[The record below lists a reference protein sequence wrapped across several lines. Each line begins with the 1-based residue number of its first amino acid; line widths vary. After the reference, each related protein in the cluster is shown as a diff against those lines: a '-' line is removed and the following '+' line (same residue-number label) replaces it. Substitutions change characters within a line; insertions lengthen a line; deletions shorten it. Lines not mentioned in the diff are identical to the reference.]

1 MKTSLPHSE
10 SAVPRTLHA
19 QLEIAKAMRTLMA
32 PDDDELLRRRRAEI
46 VALRRDLE
54 LLASDI
60 RKAFEEAAV
69 LAKAE
74 LRAAL
79 KKYSPDQ
86 PRVSA
91 GNPDGGQWTREDGGS
106 QSSTN
111 PASPSN
117 RISTER
123 GESPVRYASL
133 EISSDNVITDAPP
146 VGARYA
152 GGTERNEESGREER
166 IEASPGQQIRLEI
179 ARDRLNS
186 LISQVQRIDPNWSP
200 TPGYYETAEGQISNL
215 EAQVQE
221 AREFLTRL
229 RGLGF
234 PRDPETG
241 RRLATPPNART
252 GDPLIDRATEKLMDI
267 LGDVMDGIGPRPDLD
282 QGQYGTEVHTEFAKV
297 LRAKALSGIEAN
309 DVERTFSLTESAFYG
324 AKYSIRP
331 DAILRRDDGTI
342 AAIYDVKMGRGM
354 SETRVIRIRYMTDSE
369 RTVPVIE
376 LYRARR
382 AILKH
387 W

>member
-1 MKTSLPHSE
+1 MKPPLPRIETFAPRLPH
-10 SAVPRTLHA
+10 V
-19 QLEIAKAMRTLMA
+19 QLEIAKAIGTLMT
-32 PDDDELLRRRRAEI
+32 PEDQPLRQRRAEI

-54 LLASDI
+54 LLAGDI
-60 RKAFEEAAV
+60 RKAFEEAAALV
-69 LAKAE
+69 KAE

-79 KKYSPDQ
+79 RKYSPDQ

-91 GNPDGGQWTREDGGS
+91 GNPAGGQWTKEDGES
-106 QSSTN
+106 QSST
-111 PASPSN
+111 SPTYRSS
-117 RISTER
+117 RMSTER
-123 GESPVRYASL
+123 SEGPVRYASL
-133 EISSDNVITDAPP
+133 EISPSNVLTDAPAS
-146 VGARYA
+146 GTRYA
-152 GGTERNEESGREER
+152 AGNESNEESEREER

-241 RRLATPPNART
+241 RRLSTPPNAIT
-252 GDPLIDRATEKLMDI
+252 GDPLIDRTTKKLMDF

-297 LRAKALSGIEAN
+297 LRAKALSGIESN
-309 DVERTFSLTESAFYG
+309 DVERTFSLTEGAFYG

-342 AAIYDVKMGRGM
+342 AAIYDVKTGRGM

-376 LYRARR
+376 LYRARK

-387 W
+387 R

>member
-1 MKTSLPHSE
+1 MKPPLPRIETFLPRLPH
-10 SAVPRTLHA
+10 V
-19 QLEIAKAMRTLMA
+19 QLEIGKAIGTLMT
-32 PDDDELLRRRRAEI
+32 PEGQPLRQRRAEI

-54 LLASDI
+54 LVAGDI
-60 RKAFEEAAV
+60 RTFVQAAV

-74 LRAAL
+74 LLAEF
-79 KKYSPDQ
+79 KKYSSDQ
-86 PRVSA
+86 PRVPA
-91 GNPDGGQWTREDGGS
+91 GNPDGGQWTREDGGGGPLAGPNPM
-106 QSSTN
+106 STGR
-111 PASPSN
+111 PEA
-117 RISTER
+117 R
-123 GESPVRYASL
+123 VRYALL
-133 EISSDNVITDAPP
+133 ENSSDNVITDAPP
-146 VGARYA
+146 VGSRYA
-152 GGTERNEESGREER
+152 AGSESNEESEREER

-215 EAQVQE
+215 EAQAQE

-234 PRDPETG
+234 PRDPVTG
-241 RRLATPPNART
+241 RRLPSPPNART
-252 GDPLIDRATEKLMDI
+252 GDPLIDRMTEKLMDF

-297 LRAKALSGIEAN
+297 LRAKALSGIEFN
-309 DVERTFSLTESAFYG
+309 DVERTFSLTEGAFYG

-342 AAIYDVKMGRGM
+342 AAIYDVKTGRGM

-376 LYRARR
+376 LYRARK